1 MKTIF
6 LPLLAASCLVTG
18 FGFSAGSAPVNSR
31 SAEIDK
37 LLEQSW
43 KKNGVQGN
51 PMASEEVFLR
61 RAYLTVVG
69 RIPTFE
75 EAQEYLASKDSAR
88 RSKLVDRL
96 LASDGYS
103 QHFFNYWAD
112 ILRAQSQGVG
122 GSTTAQNYLEFI
134 RESLRTNKPYDQ
146 FARELVSGR
155 GTCFENGAIGYY
167 MRDNNMPLDNLSN
180 TIRIFLGTRLEC
192 AQCHDHPFDRWKQ
205 MDFYKMAAF
214 THNMSGSG
222 YQSDS
227 QTEVNKLIREDKKLD
242 AETRDMMRRAISEI
256 TTPLRSTRVNEG
268 KSSLRLPHDY
278 KYSDAK
284 PKDVVQAGVMFGKP
298 VALSKES
305 DPSVEFARWMTSAEN
320 PRFAQV
326 IANRLWKKVFGLGLI
341 EPLDELMDNSVA
353 VNPELMSY
361 LEKQMKD
368 MRYDMKAFLRVL
380 LNTQAFSRASTPAE
394 ISPAAPYFFTG
405 PVFRR
410 MSAEQIWDSLVT
422 LVNPNPDQEN
432 WSLREREKRESE
444 NRDKLAQLL
453 DMTEAPLLYEAAMK
467 SAVAMRE
474 QNKEFDLLRK
484 ELDEA
489 RAKDDKEKAKEIQRR
504 LGESQRVFR
513 QTVSKSFYEA
523 AAKSGNKKIQTALA
537 SASQSMGGPME
548 MAVMNMMDTPRVD
561 PKDMP
566 MSAGEMRDM
575 DVEMVALKIND
586 PKSRKSYV
594 SYRRS
599 LHQTWCRASE
609 LPSPAPRGHFLREF
623 GQSDRETIENANEDA
638 SVPQALTIMNGS
650 LAQQLTSTWSALSV
664 NLRRCASSP
673 ERVDALF
680 LSLFSRKPGAS
691 ERAIILNALDQAAGS
706 STVWEDFILAAVS
719 TNQFL
724 FIE

>member
-1 MKTIF
+1 MKTIL
-6 LPLLAASCLVTG
+6 LPLLAVSCLAAS
-18 FGFSAGSAPVNSR
+18 FGFAASAPVNSR
-31 SAEIDK
+31 SAEIDR

-43 KKNGVQGN
+43 KKNGVKGN
-51 PMASEEVFLR
+51 PMAADEVFVR

-69 RIPTFE
+69 RIPTLE
-75 EAQEYLASKDSAR
+75 ETQEFLASKDTSR
-88 RSKLVDRL
+88 RAKLVDGL
-96 LASDGYS
+96 LASDGYA
-103 QHFFNYWAD
+103 QHYFNYWAD
-112 ILRAQSQGVG
+112 VLRAQSQGVG

-134 RESLRTNKPYDQ
+134 RESLRKNKPYDQ
-146 FARELVSGR
+146 FARELVSSR
-155 GTCFENGAIGYY
+155 GTCFENGAVGYY

-214 THNMSGSG
+214 THNMSGTG
-222 YQSDS
+222 YQSDT
-227 QTEVNKLIREDKKLD
+227 QTEVSKLIRDDKKLD
-242 AETRDMMRRAISEI
+242 SETRDMMRRAITEI
-256 TTPLRSTRVNEG
+256 TTPLRSTRVNQN

-298 VALSKES
+298 VTLAKDA
-305 DPSVEFARWMTSAEN
+305 DPAMEFATWMTSPEN
-320 PRFAQV
+320 PRFTQV

-341 EPLDELMDNSVA
+341 EPLDELMDSSVA

-361 LEKQMKD
+361 LEKQMRE
-368 MRYDMKAFLRVL
+368 MRYDMKAFLGML
-380 LNTQAFSRASTPAE
+380 MKTQAFQRASTPAE
-394 ISPAAPYFFTG
+394 ISPAAPYYFTG
-405 PVFRR
+405 PVFHR
-410 MSAEQIWDSLVT
+410 MTAEQIWDSLVT

-432 WSLREREKRESE
+432 WSLREREKRESV

-467 SAVAMRE
+467 SAAAMRE
-474 QNKEFDLLRK
+474 QNKEFDALRK
-484 ELDEA
+484 ELETA
-489 RAKDDKEKAKEIQRR
+489 RATDDKEKAKEIQRK
-504 LGESQRVFR
+504 LGDSQRVFR

-523 AAKSGNKKIQTALA
+523 AARSGNKKIQTALA

-566 MSAGEMRDM
+566 MSADELRDM
-575 DVEMVALKIND
+575 DLEMVSLKISD

-594 SYRRS
+594 NYRRT

-650 LAQQLTSTWSALSV
+650 LAQQLTSTWSALSIH
-664 NLRRCASSP
+664 LRRAADP
-673 ERVDALF
+673 MQRVDALF
-680 LSLFSRKPGAS
+680 LSLFSRKPTSS
-691 ERAIILNALDQAAGS
+691 ERTIILNALDQAAGS